1 MFEWRGKCHDTH
13 KVKKKME
20 AEGSLLASAVGISFT
35 VCCQFPRAAIRPA
48 ARVIIRNP
56 WMIWNNQNREK
67 SLSSMSLR
75 TGNDRRVS
83 TVSGSKK

>member
-1 MFEWRGKCHDTH
+1 MFERRGKCHDTH

-56 WMIWNNQNREK
+56 
-67 SLSSMSLR
+67 
-75 TGNDRRVS
+75 
-83 TVSGSKK
+83 